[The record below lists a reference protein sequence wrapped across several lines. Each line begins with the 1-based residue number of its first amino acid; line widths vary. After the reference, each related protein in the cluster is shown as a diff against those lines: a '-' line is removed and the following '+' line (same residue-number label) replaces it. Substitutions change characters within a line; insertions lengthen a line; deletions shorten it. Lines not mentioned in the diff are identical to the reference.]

1 MHASSFEKIRAFRDA
16 YLQASPGT
24 VLSVLDVGSMAHKAQ
39 DTYRPLF
46 DGPEYAF
53 TGLDIIDGPNVDL
66 VPDDAFHWVEIP
78 DRSVDVVIS
87 GQAFEHNPYFWVTLA
102 EVARVLVP
110 GGLAAIVAP
119 GGGAVHRYPFDCW
132 RFYPDAWPAAC
143 AFVGLDLLEYT
154 MEDHEPD
161 PRMTGFDW
169 HDNLMVARAPTFDGT
184 ADEQAHYARLAA
196 ITSTRTAMPE
206 AGPEGH
212 PGPAITLYEE
222 RRSATCP
229 TAPKVPANPT
239 RAWMRAMAADVRSR
253 TTALVDRVAK
263 R

>member
-1 MHASSFEKIRAFRDA
+1 M
-16 YLQASPGT
+16 
-24 VLSVLDVGSMAHKAQ
+24 LDVGSMAHKAQ

-46 DGPEYAF
+46 DGPNYAF
-53 TGLDIIDGPNVDL
+53 TGLDIVDGPNVDL
-66 VPDDAFHWVEIP
+66 VPRDVFHWAEIP

-110 GGLAAIVAP
+110 GGLTAIVAP

-143 AFVGLDLLEYT
+143 AFVGLDLLEYA
-154 MEDHEPD
+154 MEHREPD

-169 HDNLMVARAPTFDGT
+169 HDNFMVARAPTFDEPS
-184 ADEQAHYARLAA
+184 AEEAHYARLGAIAA
-196 ITSTRTAMPE
+196 TRTAMPE
-206 AGPEGH
+206 AGPEAH
-212 PGPAITLYEE
+212 PGPAITLYGQ
-222 RRSATCP
+222 RTDARCP
-229 TAPKVPANPT
+229 SPSKAPANPT
-239 RAWMRAMAADVRSR
+239 KAWMRAMAMDVRSR
-253 TTALVDRVAK
+253 TKSVVDRVSK